1 VSAKRRSK
9 KKPQQKLVLPEN
21 SLLWLKLTLL
31 TTLLLGALFW
41 GIRMLSDPAVMP
53 VRTVGVDG
61 EMRFI
66 KRQRLEQVVAEAV
79 NGSFFSV
86 DLTRMCEQIEAMPWV
101 KQVSI
106 RRVWPDKLRVQVTE
120 HEPLAYWGEEAMVSQ
135 LAEVFQPESL
145 PKLEDLVTLFGDA
158 QQAQTITREYQRMK
172 TLLDTAALRL
182 TKIWV
187 DARQAWRIE
196 TDSGLLLQL
205 GRRDV
210 MQRLTGF
217 VRLYPDLMAQQ
228 DRQLVSADLR
238 YTNGFSVQWKVNQEQ
253 TAEAGQVLGFHRGG
267 ALMSSAG
274 AKDNLRKTGKTPG

>member
-1 VSAKRRSK
+1 MSAKRRS

-31 TTLLLGALFW
+31 STMLLGALFW
-41 GIRMLSDPAVMP
+41 ATRMLSDPAVMP

-79 NGSFFSV
+79 NGSFFSI

-135 LAEVFQPESL
+135 LAEVFQPETL
-145 PKLEDLVTLFGDA
+145 PKLEGLVTLFGDA
-158 QQAQTITREYQRMK
+158 QQAKTITREYQRMK
-172 TLLDTAALRL
+172 TLLDTAGLRL
-182 TKIWV
+182 TKVWI

-210 MQRLTGF
+210 MQRLTRF
-217 VRLYPDLMAQQ
+217 VRLYPELMTQQ

-238 YTNGFSVQWKVNQEQ
+238 YTNGFSVQWKVKQEQ
-253 TAEAGQVLGFHRGG
+253 TAEAGQALGFHRDG
-267 ALMSSAG
+267 ALMSSAVPK
-274 AKDNLRKTGKTPG
+274 ANLRKTGKTPG